1 MKPSS
6 PQIHN
11 GAHPRTGGLYG
22 PSEASGVLYRGQE
35 RSTLI
40 NLFGHPDMVD
50 ITQTAKNRREV
61 LKFFPSG
68 SNRYKLK
75 VTVENGLVIGW
86 EIKG

>member
-1 MKPSS
+1 
-6 PQIHN
+6 
-11 GAHPRTGGLYG
+11 
-22 PSEASGVLYRGQE
+22 
-35 RSTLI
+35 
-40 NLFGHPDMVD
+40 MVD
-50 ITQTAKNRREV
+50 ITQTTKNKREV